1 MTTLARLATGWLT
14 ALAVMIARP
23 WLTAQLPSLALAAV
37 LAAVITAIVISAF
50 GVVTQAERLARLMG
64 EPYGTLILTLS
75 IVLIEVVLIAAVMLS
90 PAHNPTIARDSVMGA
105 AMIVLTLVMG
115 LALLVGGRRDKRA
128 RVNPAGFSLYLTK
141 LILLLTLAFVLP
153 ATMGEEGAYLPQH
166 EVPIILATVA
176 LYGCFL
182 YRQTGTLRADFQEPG
197 SPAAQQGAPIGD
209 VLRDKRREVL
219 TRAALLVISVIP
231 IVLLSHDM
239 AGLLDAGLDR
249 LGAPVALTGLLIAII
264 VFLPEGITAVRAS
277 RHGELQRTSNLAH
290 GALVSCVGLTL
301 PVVLIIGMISNQH
314 VVLAES
320 PTTLVLLAT
329 GVLLNAATSRSN
341 HPSQVHGAALLCVFG
356 IYAMTVIS

>member
-1 MTTLARLATGWLT
+1 
-14 ALAVMIARP
+14 
-23 WLTAQLPSLALAAV
+23 
-37 LAAVITAIVISAF
+37 
-50 GVVTQAERLARLMG
+50 
-64 EPYGTLILTLS
+64 
-75 IVLIEVVLIAAVMLS
+75 
-90 PAHNPTIARDSVMGA
+90 
-105 AMIVLTLVMG
+105 
-115 LALLVGGRRDKRA
+115 
-128 RVNPAGFSLYLTK
+128 
-141 LILLLTLAFVLP
+141 
-153 ATMGEEGAYLPQH
+153 
-166 EVPIILATVA
+166 
-176 LYGCFL
+176 
-182 YRQTGTLRADFQEPG
+182 
-197 SPAAQQGAPIGD
+197 
-209 VLRDKRREVL
+209 
-219 TRAALLVISVIP
+219 
-231 IVLLSHDM
+231 M

-329 GVLLNAATSRSN
+329 GVLLNAATFRSN

>member
-37 LAAVITAIVISAF
+37 LAAVIAAIVISAF
-50 GVVTQAERLARLMG
+50 GVVTQAERLARLLG

-75 IVLIEVVLIAAVMLS
+75 IVLIEVALIAAVMLG

-105 AMIVLTLVMG
+105 SMIVLTLVMG
-115 LALLVGGRRDKRA
+115 LALLGGGRRNRHA
-128 RVNPAGFSLYLTK
+128 RVNPAGFSLYLTM

-166 EVPIILATVA
+166 EVPIIVATIA
-176 LYGCFL
+176 LYGFFL
-182 YRQTGTLRADFQEPG
+182 HRQTGTLRADFQEPG

-329 GVLLNAATSRSN
+329 GVLLNAATFRSN